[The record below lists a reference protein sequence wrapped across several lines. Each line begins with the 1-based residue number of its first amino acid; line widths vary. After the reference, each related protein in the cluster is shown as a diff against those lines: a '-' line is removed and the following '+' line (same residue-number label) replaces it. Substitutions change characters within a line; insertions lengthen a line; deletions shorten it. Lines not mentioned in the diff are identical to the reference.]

1 MALDAIRARRSYQ
14 AWVAN
19 ETIEDYSLRYAA
31 SSFRKWSPFVI
42 ANTALGGISFLALE
56 AIGGA
61 ITISYGFS
69 NAFPAILLV
78 SLLIFLTSLPIAY
91 YSSRYNI
98 DMDLLTRGAGF
109 GYIGS
114 TVTSLIYA
122 CFTFIFFA
130 LEAAIMAQALF
141 LYFGLP
147 ITLGYIISSI
157 VIIPIVF
164 LGATMIS
171 RLQMVT
177 QPLWILLLITPFVMI
192 LLKEPGVVAEWVDFA
207 GTRADA
213 DGFNYLYFGAATGVL
228 SALVV
233 QIGEQVDYLR
243 FMPDKTEKNRLRWW
257 AAVISAGPGWV
268 IIGGAKILAG
278 SLLAVLVVDQ
288 GFLPGQAV
296 EPIRM
301 YVTAYEYVSAD
312 PWIVLSAA
320 TVFVLISQVKINVT
334 NAYAG
339 SLAWSNF
346 YSRVTHYHPGRVVW
360 LIFNILISL
369 LLMLLGVFETLETVL
384 AVYSMVAV
392 AWIGAIF
399 ADLAVLKPI
408 GISPSFIEFRRAHL
422 YDVNPVGCG
431 AMAMASVVSVAAFAG
446 LFGETAEAYAAGL
459 SLVTAFVGAI
469 AIGIATQGRYYIA
482 RDDFLAPQIQAGET
496 VSCAICAYA
505 YERRD
510 MAHCPFYDGPICSLC
525 CSLDAHCHDRCKHSE
540 TAESVDSDRLS
551 NGGYSHLLPPRIGQR
566 LAKFAGIFLV
576 LAVIVAALFLLAYRM
591 VEIDPDFVAGDSAEL
606 LIELYL
612 ASLVLICMA
621 AWWIVLSHESRELA
635 ERELVTSLEE
645 LSETRQELMQ
655 SERRRAL
662 VGSMQ
667 KLSAC
672 TDLKALS
679 RCLLEEAIALTS
691 VAGGE
696 ISLTSGDRI
705 VIEPKDR
712 HVRGGGRISHDLPIR
727 GSKGEAIGALS
738 LFADGGRPIEDE
750 ASELVEILVSYAGE
764 AVDLLQALDRVS
776 WSELRLREIIDHSP
790 SLISLQDLAGRFL
803 IVNKRFEEWHGVPI
817 GHVAG
822 RTAHDLLSEYGG
834 ALYLGQGEPPI
845 DGRERYD
852 REIEMTLAD
861 GETHTLLT
869 TRFPVRAGDDGLIGV
884 GTIATDI
891 SERRQTEEH
900 LRQAQKMEA
909 LGQLTGGVAH
919 DFNNLLAVIG
929 GNLSLIA
936 SEVEGDA
943 GLRELIDDA
952 ESATKAG
959 ADLTHRLLAFGRQQA
974 LLPQSTDLRELLL
987 PFSRVLERALGE
999 AVRIELELDDDL
1011 WPVDVDRGHL
1021 ETSILNLALNGR
1033 DAMPD
1038 GGSLVIRV
1046 SNDGGEDGD
1055 FVRVTVSD
1063 DGDGMAPDV
1072 LSKAVQPFFTTKGP
1086 DGGSGLGLSMVYG
1099 FAEQS
1104 GGSLDI
1110 DSRPDRGTTVR
1121 LRLPRA
1127 PNELPN
1133 GQATKEPCEAGSP
1146 GDVSILLVEDQ
1157 PAVRRLARRIL
1168 DRQGYRV
1175 IEAGDAET
1183 ARRLLADRRRIDLLL
1198 TDIVLPGGMSGI
1210 ELAREAKAAHPELRL
1225 LYASGHA
1232 FDVSADGLEAPLL
1245 QKPFQ
1250 PGDLLGLVREVMG
1263 EGKAALRQDLRARR

>member
-19 ETIEDYSLRYAA
+19 ETIEDYSLRYAP

-42 ANTALGGISFLALE
+42 TNTALGGISFLALE

-61 ITISYGFS
+61 ITISYGFA

-171 RLQMVT
+171 RLQIVT
-177 QPLWILLLITPFVMI
+177 QPIWILLLVTPFVMI
-192 LLKEPGVVAEWVDFA
+192 MIKEPGVVAEWVAYA
-207 GTRADA
+207 GARADA

-243 FMPDKTEKNRLRWW
+243 FMPDKSEKNRLRWW
-257 AAVISAGPGWV
+257 SAVIGAGPGWI
-268 IIGGAKILAG
+268 IIGGLKILAG
-278 SLLAVLVVDQ
+278 SLLAVLVVNQ
-288 GFLPGQAV
+288 GLAPSQAV

-312 PWIVLSAA
+312 PWLVLAAA
-320 TVFVLISQVKINVT
+320 TVFVLISQIKINVT

-360 LIFNILISL
+360 LVFNILISL

-408 GISPSFIEFRRAHL
+408 GISPDFIEFRRAHL

-469 AIGIATQGRYYIA
+469 AIGIATRGRYYIA
-482 RDDFLAPQIQAGET
+482 RQDSFSREIDAAET
-496 VSCAICAYA
+496 VDCAICAYA
-505 YERRD
+505 YEPKD

-525 CSLDAHCHDRCKHSE
+525 CSLDAHCHDMCKRP
-540 TAESVDSDRLS
+540 AADGNVGIDQLVDQP
-551 NGGYSHLLPPRIGQR
+551 YSHLLPPHIGQR
-566 LAKFAGIFLV
+566 LAKFAGVFLV
-576 LAVIVAALFLLAYRM
+576 LAVIVAAVFLLAYRM
-591 VEIDPDFVAGDSAEL
+591 VEIDPSFIAGDSAEL
-606 LIELYL
+606 LAELYL

-645 LSETRQELMQ
+645 LSETRLKLMQ
-655 SERRRAL
+655 SERRRSL

-667 KLSAC
+667 NLSTC

-679 RCLLEEAIALTS
+679 RCLLEEAVTLTS
-691 VAGGE
+691 AAGGE
-696 ISLTSGDRI
+696 VSLESGDRT
-705 VIEPKDR
+705 VIEQDGKSPQARSAASPDAP
-712 HVRGGGRISHDLPIR
+712 ISDFRTHDFPML
-727 GSKGEAIGALS
+727 GSKGEVIGTLS
-738 LFADGGRPIEDE
+738 LRADSGRPIEDE
-750 ASELVEILVSYAGE
+750 ASELAEILVSYASE
-764 AVDLLQALDRVS
+764 AIHLLQALDRVS
-776 WSELRLREIIDHSP
+776 WSELRLRDIIDHSP

-803 IVNKRFEEWHGVPI
+803 IVNKRFEEWHGL
-817 GHVAG
+817 AG
-822 RTAHDLLSEYGG
+822 DEVVGRPAQNLLLTDAA
-834 ALYLGQGEPPI
+834 ALYLTRDDAPAKGQGPR
-845 DGRERYD
+845 DD
-852 REIEMTLAD
+852 EIEVHLAD
-861 GETHTLLT
+861 GKKHTLLT
-869 TRFPVRAGDDGLIGV
+869 TRFPVHAGDGGLIGV

-891 SERRQTEEH
+891 CKRRQAEEH

-909 LGQLTGGVAH
+909 LGRLTGGIAH
-919 DFNNLLAVIG
+919 DFNNLLAVIV

-936 SEVEGDA
+936 DALEGDA
-943 GLRELIDDA
+943 ELKELIGDA
-952 ESATKAG
+952 EAATKAG

-974 LLPQSTDLRELLL
+974 LQPQPTDLAELL
-987 PFSRVLERALGE
+987 PSFSRVLERALGE
-999 AVRIELELDDDL
+999 AVRIELSLEEGL

-1033 DAMPD
+1033 DAMSD
-1038 GGSLVIRV
+1038 GGRLSIRA
-1046 SNDGGEDGD
+1046 SNSDGIDGA
-1055 FVRVTVSD
+1055 FVEIAVSD
-1063 DGDGMAPDV
+1063 DGAGMTPDI
-1072 LSKAVQPFFTTKGP
+1072 LAQAAQPFFTTKGP
-1086 DGGSGLGLSMVYG
+1086 EEGSGLGLSMVYG

-1104 GGSLDI
+1104 GGRLEIESEPGSGNDRASSPA
-1110 DSRPDRGTTVR
+1110 SRFNR
-1121 LRLPRA
+1121 
-1127 PNELPN
+1127 
-1133 GQATKEPCEAGSP
+1133 
-1146 GDVSILLVEDQ
+1146 
-1157 PAVRRLARRIL
+1157 
-1168 DRQGYRV
+1168 
-1175 IEAGDAET
+1175 
-1183 ARRLLADRRRIDLLL
+1183 
-1198 TDIVLPGGMSGI
+1198 SG
-1210 ELAREAKAAHPELRL
+1210 
-1225 LYASGHA
+1225 
-1232 FDVSADGLEAPLL
+1232 
-1245 QKPFQ
+1245 
-1250 PGDLLGLVREVMG
+1250 
-1263 EGKAALRQDLRARR
+1263 